1 MTLSSQ
7 NSISMQSGSFY
18 IAVWGCQMNVYDT
31 SRIRGL
37 LLSRGY
43 TEVSSP
49 LGASVVVL
57 VTCAVR
63 AKAENKVFNQIASWR
78 HDGLVNQSTVIALG
92 GCVGTELGHK
102 IIEAGQGVSVVFSP
116 MTIHRLPDLIETYQ
130 KTGQPVCDVDAG
142 SMEKFD
148 SLPDSGLRGV
158 SAFVTIM
165 EGCSNKCTYCI
176 VPYTRGEEE
185 SRRVSDVLDECRR
198 HLDNGA
204 LELHLLGQNVN
215 SYRGLNDDGSEC
227 SFAELLYQVAS
238 LDGAKR
244 VRFTTSN
251 PMDFSQELVGAI
263 GELPNVAQ
271 SVHIPVQSGSDE
283 ILRRMHRRY
292 THDSYLELIASLR
305 AARPDIRVSSDF
317 IVGFPGETGADF
329 EETMRLVR
337 EVRFDQ
343 SFSFIYSKR
352 PGTPAAD
359 YPDETSAHE
368 KKQRIYALQELLESY
383 ARDYSKSDLGTVQE
397 VLVEGLSSR
406 DSGELKGRTSAN
418 RIAVFKGDPSL
429 IGKAATIKITDVLA
443 HTLRGEL
450 I

>member
-305 AARPDIRVSSDF
+305 AVRPDIRVSSDF

-383 ARDYSKSDLGTVQE
+383 AREYSKSDLGTVQE

>member
-185 SRRVSDVLDECRR
+185 SRRVSDVLNECRR

>member
-78 HDGLVNQSTVIALG
+78 HDGLVNRSTVIALG

-116 MTIHRLPDLIETYQ
+116 MTIHRLPDLIETFQ

-418 RIAVFKGDPSL
+418 RIAVFKGDHSL

>member
-1 MTLSSQ
+1 
-7 NSISMQSGSFY
+7 MQSGSFY

-383 ARDYSKSDLGTVQE
+383 AREYSKSDLGTVQE

>member
-383 ARDYSKSDLGTVQE
+383 AREYSKSDLGTVQE